1 VVVGAHHC
9 CCMAVVEG
17 SCRRLLPISH
27 SGGGRWLSMLIGVAW
42 QWWVFNAKLH
52 KKYEEE

>member
-1 VVVGAHHC
+1 MVVGAHHC